1 MQNPTAMLHLN
12 VVMEKPS
19 IQTRETPPPPGV
31 GFILQPF
38 GRMKPPFRAINAT
51 KKG

>member
-19 IQTRETPPPPGV
+19 IQTRETPPPPLALALSSNLLG
-31 GFILQPF
+31 G
-38 GRMKPPFRAINAT
+38 
-51 KKG
+51 